1 MTTSTKCRA
10 KNPSACTDPNCPSR
24 KGSAASQVAK
34 TEAKAL
40 LRRNKQKDFGSI
52 STEGYWHLER
62 MTVNLRE
69 LAQPVVS
76 AEAKQE
82 ARKIVRVEDSAK
94 IDLGAVTNNVYE
106 YAEQLSKSI
115 RAILA
120 AEK

>member
-1 MTTSTKCRA
+1 
-10 KNPSACTDPNCPSR
+10 
-24 KGSAASQVAK
+24 
-34 TEAKAL
+34 L

-69 LAQPVVS
+69 LTQPVVS

-106 YAEQLSKSI
+106 YAEQLSKNI